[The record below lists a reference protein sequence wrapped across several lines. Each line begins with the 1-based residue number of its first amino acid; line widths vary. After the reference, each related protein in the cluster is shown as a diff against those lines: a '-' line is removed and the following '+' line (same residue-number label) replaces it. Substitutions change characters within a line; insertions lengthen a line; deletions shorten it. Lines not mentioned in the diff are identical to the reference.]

1 MRYGPVAARISIG
14 AFAVALVIALTASF
28 GTRLGFWKFET
39 GFEILY
45 PAIGIGVVA
54 AACGAF
60 WLASALR
67 NNDSTGWRV
76 GFAGLIGAL
85 ILLFIPLSEERRAW
99 SAPPIHDISTD
110 VGNAPQFVK
119 LSPLRKGATNGPEY
133 DGQKKVVLKGKITTV
148 AELQKL
154 NYPDIKPVGRLL
166 NPRNDPK
173 VDSKAIL
180 FWHAFETAKRMGW
193 NIVSFDEKT
202 GMIEATDTTIWFG
215 FTDDI
220 AIRVQAAGTMG
231 ARLDIRS
238 KSRIGTSDYG
248 RNAER
253 VHDYLAAL

>member
-1 MRYGPVAARISIG
+1 MRYGPAAARISLCTFIL
-14 AFAVALVIALTASF
+14 AATVALTASW
-28 GTRLGFWKFET
+28 GTRLGFWKYET
-39 GFEILY
+39 GFQILY
-45 PAIGIGVVA
+45 PAIGLGALA
-54 AACGAF
+54 ALTGAY

-67 NNDSTGWRV
+67 NNDSMGWRM

-85 ILLFIPLSEERRAW
+85 ILLYFPLSEERRAW

-110 VGNAPQFVK
+110 VGNAPQFTA
-119 LSPLRKGATNGPEY
+119 LLPLRKGASNGPEY
-133 DGQKKVVLKGKITTV
+133 DGPKKVMLKGKITTV

-154 NYPDIKPVGRLL
+154 NYPEIKPLGKLL

-193 NIVSFDEKT
+193 NIVAFDEKKGT
-202 GMIEATDTTIWFG
+202 IEATDTTMWFG

-220 AIRVQAAGTMG
+220 SVRVIAAGTMG
-231 ARLDIRS
+231 ARLDVRS

-248 RNAER
+248 RNAAR
-253 VHDYLAAL
+253 VMDYLKAL

>member
-1 MRYGPVAARISIG
+1 MRTGPLSARISVG
-14 AFAVALVIALTASF
+14 AFIVALIVALTASF
-28 GTRLGFWKFET
+28 GTRLGFWKYET

-45 PAIGIGVVA
+45 PAIGIGALA
-54 AACGAF
+54 ALSGAY

-67 NNDSTGWRV
+67 GNDSTGWRL

-85 ILLFIPLSEERRAW
+85 ILLFIPLGEERRAW

-110 VGNAPQFVK
+110 VGNAPQFAAV
-119 LSPLRKGATNGPEY
+119 LPLRKGATNGPEY
-133 DGQKKVVLKGKITTV
+133 DGQKKVMLKGKITTV

-166 NPRNDPK
+166 NPHNDPK

-202 GMIEATDTTIWFG
+202 GMIEATDTTLWFG

-220 AIRVQAAGTMG
+220 AIRVQPAGSMG
-231 ARLDIRS
+231 AMLDIRS
-238 KSRIGTSDYG
+238 KSRVGTSDYG
-248 RNAER
+248 RNAQR
-253 VHDYLAAL
+253 VRDYLTSL